1 MPIIET
7 IARQETSLL
16 KKNNKAEEN
25 STKGSM
31 RKTSNPNLPGHLLLD
46 TDNIWQKVKLV
57 NHPTLEFAVSV
68 STEDYTLIDK
78 KPSSIKPSMLTV
90 VKVTSTQLFYVGTK

>member
-1 MPIIET
+1 MPIIEI

-31 RKTSNPNLPGHLLLD
+31 RKTSNLNLPGHLLLD
-46 TDNIWQKVKLV
+46 TDNI
-57 NHPTLEFAVSV
+57 
-68 STEDYTLIDK
+68 
-78 KPSSIKPSMLTV
+78 
-90 VKVTSTQLFYVGTK
+90 